1 LETFTSARTDADIK
15 SLVRGMYRQR
25 MKEYDSMFGPDTSFS
40 ADFIRTVGRAGQMQ
54 PLGFSILEHFINTPE
69 NINMLPL
76 SSAITRNIYN
86 VLTHAN

>member
-1 LETFTSARTDADIK
+1 
-15 SLVRGMYRQR
+15 MYRQR

-40 ADFIRTVGRAGQMQ
+40 ADFSRAVGRAGQMQ